1 MPAEPGQRWPGS
13 QFPKV
18 NDISK
23 LPAVLGGGDQ
33 SHAMSHPSPRRKR
46 QSSRPRWHAV
56 NTINAPDWSSALNTS
71 PLIGLLCQPSQTAAL
86 IPILI
91 RHLK

>member
-1 MPAEPGQRWPGS
+1 MPAEPGQQWPGS
-13 QFPKV
+13 QFPEG

-33 SHAMSHPSPRRKR
+33 SHACHTAHPSVNVNLPA
-46 QSSRPRWHAV
+46 HDGDAV
-56 NTINAPDWSSALNTS
+56 NTIIAPDWSSAFNTS
-71 PLIGLLCQPSQTAAL
+71 PLIGLLCQPVQTAAL